1 MSYWITVNDE
11 LRSKLIQNLITQAKL
26 KTKFTN
32 SILTSVKNGST
43 NFVLIEYWVFE
54 LDNFNN
60 LNRFFSTEHHES
72 LTILNIF
79 LVGWA
84 RERRTKPRLIFT
96 GIVFVKTRG
105 TVSTVSSSSQS
116 CNYPTTQ
123 MFTATLFPKL
133 LFSPYLGENSIYIS
147 TEIFFNAVIHFLY
160 LYLQLS
166 K

>member
-11 LRSKLIQNLITQAKL
+11 LRSKLIQNLITWSKVPNKIHKL
-26 KTKFTN
+26 YFNKCQEWFNKFCFN
-32 SILTSVKNGST
+32 WILGLWTWQCQQFKP
-43 NFVLIEYWVFE
+43 I
-54 LDNFNN
+54 
-60 LNRFFSTEHHES
+60 FSKEHNES

-116 CNYPTTQ
+116 CIYPATQ
-123 MFTATLFPKL
+123 MFTATLFPNKL
-133 LFSPYLGENSIYIS
+133 FFSVLNLI
-147 TEIFFNAVIHFLY
+147 
-160 LYLQLS
+160 
-166 K
+166 

>member
-43 NFVLIEYWVFE
+43 NFVLIEYWAFE

-60 LNRFFSTEHHES
+60 LNQFFPKEHNES

-79 LVGWA
+79 LVG
-84 RERRTKPRLIFT
+84 
-96 GIVFVKTRG
+96 
-105 TVSTVSSSSQS
+105 
-116 CNYPTTQ
+116 
-123 MFTATLFPKL
+123 
-133 LFSPYLGENSIYIS
+133 
-147 TEIFFNAVIHFLY
+147 
-160 LYLQLS
+160 
-166 K
+166 